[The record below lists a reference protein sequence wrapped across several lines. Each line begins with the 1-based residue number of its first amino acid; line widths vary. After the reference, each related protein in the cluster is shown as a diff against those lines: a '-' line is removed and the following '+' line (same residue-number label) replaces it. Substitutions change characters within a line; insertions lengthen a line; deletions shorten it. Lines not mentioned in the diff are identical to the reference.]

1 MIAVNKQVKVMPS
14 FDLAEMRLSGLAGR
28 KGVVTER
35 VFGSG
40 SNPIGYMVL
49 LDKSF
54 QGEYLWFLPET
65 ALSHEEDSQ

>member
-1 MIAVNKQVKVMPS
+1 MIEVNKRVKVMPCY
-14 FDLAEMRLSGLAGR
+14 DLAEMYLAGIAGR
-28 KGVVTER
+28 AGVVTEL

-54 QGEYLWFLPET
+54 QGEYFWFLPTE
-65 ALSHEEDSQ
+65 AVCDEEDCK

>member
-1 MIAVNKQVKVMPS
+1 MIAVNKQVKVIPS

-28 KGVVTER
+28 KGVIIEQ

-40 SNPIGYMVL
+40 SNPMGYMVL

-54 QGEYLWFLPET
+54 QGERLWFLPET
-65 ALSHEEDSQ
+65 ALSHEENSQ